1 MLIYR
6 QSTNGKYEEAL
17 MSRSQICWDQA
28 EKKSLECN
36 LKQKERKEKALE
48 SKPAAD
54 QGALRH
60 THPATGARALTQE

>member
-1 MLIYR
+1 
-6 QSTNGKYEEAL
+6 